1 MHTTNDPAVI
11 NNLGHPSTTPAD
23 RPLREGWLER
33 HRRYCA
39 RAAAGNLDLVFLGD
53 SLTQRWEGAPDVWQ
67 CYYGKR
73 NAAQMGID
81 NDGTQQVLW
90 RVDHGTLDGCSPKLI
105 VLLIGINNIGNDN
118 ATPED
123 VHDGIAAILGRIRAK
138 LPKTAVLVMGLL
150 PYDRPGVDYHAQIA
164 GTNRLLPTL
173 GGRDNVHFLDIG
185 ARLLVN
191 GKVSPVMQPDGA
203 HLSPRGYAIY
213 AEAIEPT
220 VRLLMGETT

>member
-1 MHTTNDPAVI
+1 VI
-11 NNLGHPSTTPAD
+11 NNLGHPATAPAD

-33 HRRYCA
+33 HRKYCA

-53 SLTQRWEGAPDVWQ
+53 SLTQRWEGAPEVWQ
-67 CYYGKR
+67 KFYGKR

-90 RVDHGTLDGCSPKLI
+90 RIDHGTLDGVSPKLI

-123 VHDGIAAILGRIRAK
+123 VRDGVVAIQKRIREK
-138 LPKTAVLVMGLL
+138 LPKTALLTMGLL
-150 PYDRPGVDYHAQIA
+150 PYDRPGVDYTAQIA
-164 GTNRLLPTL
+164 GTNRILPTL
-173 GGRDNVHFLDIG
+173 AGRDNVHFLNIG
-185 ARLLVN
+185 ERLLVN
-191 GKVSPVMQPDGA
+191 GRVTPEHQPDGA
-203 HLSPRGYAIY
+203 HLSPKGYAIY

-220 VRLLMGETT
+220 VRRLMGELT